1 MSTAKDSLSLGCVL
15 TRMALCS
22 RPTGV
27 EVAAELQDL
36 IDEDLVP

>member
-1 MSTAKDSLSLGCVL
+1 
-15 TRMALCS
+15 MALCS